1 VVIPLGGGERGW
13 SLATRALGM
22 AARVD
27 YEITDKGLETAVA
40 DKLLETKDWFAIK
53 GLINKYATVPVGGE
67 GDRPVLVINIPQGNR
82 AAFLE
87 ALETL

>member
-1 VVIPLGGGERGW
+1 
-13 SLATRALGM
+13 M
-22 AARVD
+22 AERVD
-27 YEITDKGLETAVA
+27 YGITDKELETAIA

-53 GLINKYATVPVGGE
+53 GLINKYAAVPVGGE

-87 ALETL
+87 ALAAL

>member
-1 VVIPLGGGERGW
+1 
-13 SLATRALGM
+13 M

-27 YEITDKGLETAVA
+27 YEITDKELETAVA
-40 DKLLETKDWFAIK
+40 DKLLKTKDWFTIK
-53 GLINKYATVPVGGE
+53 CLINKYATVPVGGE